1 MTTRQ
6 SKIPYRALSRLLRG
20 GVRYGRL
27 QQTGRQQY
35 LSYAAPGGQISRFA
49 LRGNRTGFLFVFA
62 RPDKD
67 PALARDTASQK
78 RALIETFSPKPWVEW
93 PEIKSHLEACELLR
107 ATTSFWAA
115 N

>member
-1 MTTRQ
+1 MFVTGGY
-6 SKIPYRALSRLLRG
+6 SKRDDN
-20 GVRYGRL
+20 
-27 QQTGRQQY
+27 TY